1 MKINV
6 WKISVDT
13 GSKYLFIKTST
24 RGTLFYD
31 FYLLYENNCIPYSV
45 YLNLLI
51 LIIVASTTSAPTS
64 TPLVET
70 STPEIKESSS
80 VTDTHSTYRTDSA
93 DITALHSN
101 KKNTFDVK
109 SAIIVSVSVASTA
122 VFVLVV
128 GGITFCCIYKRKLSY
143 PFQNTQHGASS
154 NDPDIQ
160 VRVPLSNLE
169 TEVYI
174 EIEDISPTQSGDIPD
189 KTKDHVKTN
198 YDQLSKTVSD
208 SSKYS
213 EIGKYYT
220 DIEKY
225 KTFTTH
231 KALYHHRELK
241 RHNSWH
247 HLIEKPL
254 NSRSSPFTRKAN
266 SYLELCEDNDYLEAV
281 HKLKNIEACRDF
293 IYANMNTSQL
303 AKFNPV
309 SSLHSKNAVSYDD
322 FVSIIKE
329 C

>member
-1 MKINV
+1 ML
-6 WKISVDT
+6 S
-13 GSKYLFIKTST
+13 KTSV
-24 RGTLFYD
+24 RMTLFYN
-31 FYLLYENNCIPYSV
+31 FYLIYKINCLPYNL

-51 LIIVASTTSAPTS
+51 LIIAASTTSSPTS
-64 TPLVET
+64 TLLVET

-80 VTDTHSTYRTDSA
+80 VTETCSTYITNSA
-93 DITALHSN
+93 EITELHSN
-101 KKNTFDVK
+101 ERDTFDVK
-109 SAIIVSVSVASTA
+109 SVITVSVSVASTA

-128 GGITFCCIYKRKLSY
+128 GCIIFCCVYKRKLSY
-143 PFQNTQHGASS
+143 PFQNTQHDASS

-160 VRVPLSNLE
+160 VRMPLSNLE
-169 TEVYI
+169 TEVYM
-174 EIEDISPTQSGDIPD
+174 EIEEISPSQSGEKLED
-189 KTKDHVKTN
+189 KNKERVKTN
-198 YDQLSKTVSD
+198 YDQLSKSVSD

-247 HLIEKPL
+247 HVIEQPL
-254 NSRSSPFTRKAN
+254 NSRSPPFTRKAN

-293 IYANMNTSQL
+293 IYANMTTFQL
-303 AKFNPV
+303 SNPISKFY
-309 SSLHSKNAVSYDD
+309 SKNAVSYDD

>member
-1 MKINV
+1 M
-6 WKISVDT
+6 
-13 GSKYLFIKTST
+13 
-24 RGTLFYD
+24 TLFYN
-31 FYLLYENNCIPYSV
+31 FYLIYKINCLPYNV

-51 LIIVASTTSAPTS
+51 LIIAASTTSSPTS

-80 VTDTHSTYRTDSA
+80 VTETCSTYITNSA
-93 DITALHSN
+93 EITELHSN
-101 KKNTFDVK
+101 ERDTFDVK
-109 SAIIVSVSVASTA
+109 SVITVSVSVASTA

-128 GGITFCCIYKRKLSY
+128 GCIIFCCVCKRKLSY
-143 PFQNTQHGASS
+143 PFQNTQHDASS
-154 NDPDIQ
+154 NLPGSQ
-160 VRVPLSNLE
+160 ARMPLSNLE
-169 TEVYI
+169 TEVYM
-174 EIEDISPTQSGDIPD
+174 EIEEISPSQSGEKLED
-189 KTKDHVKTN
+189 KNKERVKTN
-198 YDQLSKTVSD
+198 YDQLSKSVSD

-247 HLIEKPL
+247 HVIEQPL
-254 NSRSSPFTRKAN
+254 NSRSPPFTRKAN

-293 IYANMNTSQL
+293 IYANMTTFQL
-303 AKFNPV
+303 SNPISKFY
-309 SSLHSKNAVSYDD
+309 SKNAVSYDD

>member
-1 MKINV
+1 MI
-6 WKISVDT
+6 
-13 GSKYLFIKTST
+13 
-24 RGTLFYD
+24 
-31 FYLLYENNCIPYSV
+31 
-45 YLNLLI
+45 LNI
-51 LIIVASTTSAPTS
+51 AASTTSAPTS

-70 STPEIKESSS
+70 STPEIKDLSS
-80 VTDTHSTYRTDSA
+80 VTDSCSTYITNSA
-93 DITALHSN
+93 EITELHSN
-101 KKNTFDVK
+101 ERDTFDVK
-109 SAIIVSVSVASTA
+109 SVITVSLSVASTA

-128 GGITFCCIYKRKLSY
+128 GCIILCCVYKRKVSY
-143 PFQNTQHGASS
+143 PFQSTQQDASS

-160 VRVPLSNLE
+160 VRTPLSNLE
-169 TEVYI
+169 TEVYM
-174 EIEDISPTQSGDIPD
+174 EIEDVSPTQRGDIPD
-189 KTKDHVKTN
+189 KNKEHVKTN

-247 HLIEKPL
+247 HVIEQPL
-254 NSRSSPFTRKAN
+254 NGRSPTFTRKAN
-266 SYLELCEDNDYLEAV
+266 SYLELCDDNDYLEAV
-281 HKLKNIEACRDF
+281 HKLKDIEACRDF
-293 IYANMNTSQL
+293 LYANIKTSQL
-303 AKFNPV
+303 SNPI
-309 SSLHSKNAVSYDD
+309 SRFYSKNAVSYDD

>member
-1 MKINV
+1 MKINI

-24 RGTLFYD
+24 RGTLFYN

-101 KKNTFDVK
+101 KKDTFDVK
-109 SAIIVSVSVASTA
+109 SAITVSVSVASTA

-143 PFQNTQHGASS
+143 PFQNTQHDASS

-169 TEVYI
+169 TEVYM

-303 AKFNPV
+303 ANPI
-309 SSLHSKNAVSYDD
+309 SSFHSKNAVSYDD

>member
-1 MKINV
+1 MKINI

-13 GSKYLFIKTST
+13 GSKYLFIKISTS
-24 RGTLFYD
+24 GTLFYN
-31 FYLLYENNCIPYSV
+31 FYLLYKINCIPYNV

-93 DITALHSN
+93 DITELHSN
-101 KKNTFDVK
+101 KKDTFDVK
-109 SAIIVSVSVASTA
+109 SAIIVSVSVASTT
-122 VFVLVV
+122 VFVSVV
-128 GGITFCCIYKRKLSY
+128 GCIIFCCIYKRKLSY
-143 PFQNTQHGASS
+143 PFQNTQHDASS

-160 VRVPLSNLE
+160 VRVPLSTLE
-169 TEVYI
+169 TEVYM
-174 EIEDISPTQSGDIPD
+174 EIEDISPTQSGDLPD
-189 KTKDHVKTN
+189 KDKDHVKTN

-247 HLIEKPL
+247 YEIEKPL
-254 NSRSSPFTRKAN
+254 NSRSPPFTRKAN
-266 SYLELCEDNDYLEAV
+266 SYLELCEDSDYLEAV

-303 AKFNPV
+303 ANPI
-309 SSLHSKNAVSYDD
+309 SSFHSKNAVSYDD

>member
-1 MKINV
+1 MKINI

-24 RGTLFYD
+24 RGTLFYNL
-31 FYLLYENNCIPYSV
+31 YLLYKINCIPYNV

-93 DITALHSN
+93 DITELHSN
-101 KKNTFDVK
+101 KKDTFDVK

-128 GGITFCCIYKRKLSY
+128 GGITFCCVYKRKLSY
-143 PFQNTQHGASS
+143 PFQNTQHDASS

-160 VRVPLSNLE
+160 VRVPLSTLE
-169 TEVYI
+169 TEVYM
-174 EIEDISPTQSGDIPD
+174 EIVDISPTQSGDLPD
-189 KTKDHVKTN
+189 KDKDHDKTN

-247 HLIEKPL
+247 HVIEKPL
-254 NSRSSPFTRKAN
+254 NSRSPPFTRKAN
-266 SYLELCEDNDYLEAV
+266 SYIELCEDNDYLEAV
-281 HKLKNIEACRDF
+281 HKLKNVEACRDF
-293 IYANMNTSQL
+293 IYANRNTSQL
-303 AKFNPV
+303 ANPI
-309 SSLHSKNAVSYDD
+309 SSFHSKNAVSYDD